1 MRPSR
6 RRRRPRCAACR
17 RTDELHGSNAPH
29 EKPGDADLRL
39 ETADIDPADNAHR
52 IVDALERRQ
61 GCENVAVP
69 DEKPEGRS
77 FEDVARALADEVNR
91 AVERLSAIDLD
102 EIARAANEE
111 AERARRWVEDLA
123 RSLAQS
129 GDAAPSPEDA
139 RVHHASPH
147 PLAMP
152 TTEQGVALAA
162 LESGRWRIESGTFTV
177 HDGPGPSDP
186 LGLLRELRVSDWVT
200 ADGKLTLTGR
210 KALARWL
217 EQA

>member
-1 MRPSR
+1 
-6 RRRRPRCAACR
+6 
-17 RTDELHGSNAPH
+17 
-29 EKPGDADLRL
+29 
-39 ETADIDPADNAHR
+39 
-52 IVDALERRQ
+52 
-61 GCENVAVP
+61 VP
-69 DEKPEGRS
+69 DDEPDGRS
-77 FEDVARALADEVNR
+77 FEDVARALVDEVNR

-102 EIARAANEE
+102 DIARTANEE
-111 AERARRWVEDLA
+111 ADRARRWIEDLA
-123 RSLAQS
+123 RSLTQT

-139 RVHHASPH
+139 HAHHAGPH

-200 ADGKLTLTGR
+200 ADGELTLTGR

>member
-1 MRPSR
+1 
-6 RRRRPRCAACR
+6 
-17 RTDELHGSNAPH
+17 
-29 EKPGDADLRL
+29 
-39 ETADIDPADNAHR
+39 
-52 IVDALERRQ
+52 
-61 GCENVAVP
+61 VP
-69 DEKPEGRS
+69 DEEPGGRS

-91 AVERLSAIDLD
+91 AVERLSAIDVD
-102 EIARAANEE
+102 DIARAANEE
-111 AERARRWVEDLA
+111 AERARRWIEDVA

-129 GDAAPSPEDA
+129 GGAAPSPEVA
-139 RVHHASPH
+139 LVHHAGPH

-162 LESGRWRIESGTFTV
+162 LESGRWKIESGRFTV

-200 ADGKLTLTGR
+200 ADGELTLTGR
-210 KALARWL
+210 QALARWL